1 MPTLFTHSPIDN
13 GKEFAYHHQTGAER
27 LGAQGYRD
35 SSGSSPEDG
44 LLPKRGGLIFL
55 EDFLIIVDG
64 LVNSQRH
71 QLLEKF

>member
-1 MPTLFTHSPIDN
+1 MPTLFTHSPNFDN
-13 GKEFAYHHQTGAER
+13 GKEFAYHQTVAER
-27 LGAQGYRD
+27 LDAQGYRD

-55 EDFLIIVDG
+55 EDFLISVDG